1 MRGRTSERIPD
12 ASVQNRGASRRGWL
26 RVRGDVGAAPR
37 HLPPDGVA
45 VVAGKPR
52 MSAEQVEQ
60 AIAMRDKGYAWPYI
74 AHRFGVSERTL
85 RRQITALL
93 RAREESRD
101 G

>member
-1 MRGRTSERIPD
+1 M
-12 ASVQNRGASRRGWL
+12 
-26 RVRGDVGAAPR
+26 
-37 HLPPDGVA
+37 
-45 VVAGKPR
+45 AGKPR